1 MERLRGHLT
10 GYNTHAS
17 PKVQW
22 LWRLAKAKR
31 HIREDAKN
39 RGENRRQPYVH

>member
-1 MERLRGHLT
+1 MERLHGHLT
-10 GYNTHAS
+10 GYNTDAS

-22 LWRLAKAKR
+22 PERLAKAKR
-31 HIREDAKN
+31 QIREGAKN